1 MDTFLRYKQADRLRI
16 PLAVTLSKSDLLK
29 YNRPSNHPYTFNTN
43 PPYRSLLNL
52 QDLIK
57 VDAEVRQVI
66 AETGDEPLLR
76 AGIASSTM
84 VGFFAVSA
92 TGSPLDMSLTP
103 PQFPKV
109 EPCRCLDPLLWILWQ
124 KRLLM

>member
-1 MDTFLRYKQADRLRI
+1 MDTFLRYKQVDRLRI
-16 PLAVTLSKSDLLK
+16 PVAITLSKSDLLK

-43 PPYRSLLNL
+43 PPYRSVLNL

-57 VDAEVRQVI
+57 VDAEVRQLI
-66 AETGDEPLLR
+66 AETGDDPLLR

-92 TGSPLDMSLTP
+92 TGCAFDTTMNP
-103 PQFPKV
+103 PQFPTV
-109 EPCRCLDPLLWILWQ
+109 VPCRCLDPLLWILWQ
-124 KRLLM
+124 KRLLT